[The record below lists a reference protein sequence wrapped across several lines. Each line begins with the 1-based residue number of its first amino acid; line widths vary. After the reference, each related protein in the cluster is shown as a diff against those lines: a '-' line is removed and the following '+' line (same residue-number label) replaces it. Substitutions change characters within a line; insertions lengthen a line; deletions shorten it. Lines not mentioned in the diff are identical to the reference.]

1 MMSSPACSPSHS
13 PPLSLSP
20 IIRFCTTACDVSF
33 EVRDVFLPAPRHRG
47 KYDRVH
53 VGAACPP
60 EKLGALLGLLS
71 PEGGRMVVP
80 VVPSD
85 LRVITKAPDGR
96 VTQRVISQVRFSELE
111 MPGDASILL
120 ASLRAERKAR
130 TAPQE
135 LPSTYQS
142 DLESMPSLSPR
153 FSDEKRLK
161 LTGTSPQSGMG
172 GWVGRL
178 FWCFSFCRVNK
189 P

>member
-1 MMSSPACSPSHS
+1 M
-13 PPLSLSP
+13 
-20 IIRFCTTACDVSF
+20 SF

-60 EKLGALLGLLS
+60 EKLGALLSLLS

-135 LPSTYQS
+135 LPSTYQA

-172 GWVGRL
+172 WRGGRV
-178 FWCFSFCRVNK
+178 FWCFSFKRANK